1 MQFPLSRI
9 FEIVN
14 HNIMNTANHLI
25 VTLKAFGDFVIAAN
39 VMKKFL
45 DVDNQSGFYIVAGEH
60 VRSLAE
66 ALNIN
71 EKVFF
76 IDDEK
81 NLNVPAIYDI
91 KKRGCLSA
99 TRSLLKLRKQVG
111 GKLKPSSLVFD
122 KLSWRE
128 YFIGMGCSLYG
139 LPRDAPNIYLAYAK
153 FFQAAGYK
161 AIPQIPQKKKQL
173 QRAVIIPNARMS
185 HRVIPSN
192 LIQEIHKKLSKYGF
206 DTELI
211 QLNGESFNVPK
222 GLDVK
227 VIPRDFSCLMKEIK
241 SAGLVVSSDSLPA
254 HLSEFLEVPVF
265 VLTPKPDWS
274 IYWLP
279 ESSFKSKG
287 MGSFHD
293 FSNFDDWL
301 ELYR

>member
-1 MQFPLSRI
+1 MSEKSHI
-9 FEIVN
+9 
-14 HNIMNTANHLI
+14 I
-25 VTLKAFGDFVIAAN
+25 VTLKAYGDFVIAAN
-39 VMKKFL
+39 VMKNFL
-45 DVDNQSGFYIVAGEH
+45 DVDNQSDFYIVAGEH

-76 IDDEK
+76 LGGEK

-91 KKRGCLSA
+91 KNRGCLSA
-99 TRSLLKLRKQVG
+99 ARSLLKLRQQIG
-111 GKLKPSSLVFD
+111 DKLKPSSLVFD

-128 YFIGMGCSLYG
+128 YLIGMGHSLYG
-139 LPRDAPNIYLAYAK
+139 LPRDAPNIYLAYTK

-161 AIPQIPQKKKQL
+161 AIPQTPQKKKQF

-185 HRVIPSN
+185 NRVIPSN

-227 VIPRDFSCLMKEIK
+227 VIPREFSCLMKEIK
-241 SAGLVVSSDSLPA
+241 SASLVVSSDSLPA
-254 HLSEFLEVPVF
+254 HLSAFLDVPVF
-265 VLTPKPDWS
+265 VLTPIPDWS

-279 ESSFKSKG
+279 ESSYKSKG
-287 MGSFHD
+287 MGSFDD